1 MIDLIIKSSGNISKI
16 ISLIRKY
23 NSGLS
28 IGEIRKRIE
37 NQEVLLTHDISDYAD
52 ICDELNGV
60 DKNEMF
66 LKLIED
72 VKQNGGDVEFYED
85 GCLISYELVCNM
97 ILRWNE
103 IGEQTER
110 DIQREL
116 GLEDEDE

>member
-1 MIDLIIKSSGNISKI
+1 MRLQNIFMSLLIKSHYKVLVAKI

-37 NQEVLLTHDISDYAD
+37 NQEVLVTHDISDYVD

-60 DKNEMF
+60 DPNEKF
-66 LKLIED
+66 LKLIEN

-85 GCLISYELVCNM
+85 GCLISYERKSKTL
-97 ILRWNE
+97 LF
-103 IGEQTER
+103 
-110 DIQREL
+110 L
-116 GLEDEDE
+116 L